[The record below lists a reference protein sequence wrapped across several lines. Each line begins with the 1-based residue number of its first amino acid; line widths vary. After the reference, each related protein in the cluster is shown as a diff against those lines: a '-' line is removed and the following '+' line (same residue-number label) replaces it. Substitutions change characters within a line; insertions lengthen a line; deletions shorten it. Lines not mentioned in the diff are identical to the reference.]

1 VPFTSKFYK
10 GLGFV
15 EKLIYKNIWR
25 WDMIDSFVNADF
37 VIQVGGIYPV
47 FKGHTDLY
55 AYGIVGLFSSM
66 KTTDFTGEMSHFVA
80 HLHIDK
86 ETGLIV
92 QITTFQ
98 YDGVGKDLVGPM
110 KLIALATPEEWK
122 KF

>member
-1 VPFTSKFYK
+1 
-10 GLGFV
+10 
-15 EKLIYKNIWR
+15 
-25 WDMIDSFVNADF
+25 MINSFARADF
-37 VIQVGGIYPV
+37 IVQLGGIYPV

-55 AYGIVGLFSSM
+55 AYGIVGLFSS
-66 KTTDFTGEMSHFVA
+66 KKPISFSGEMSRFVA

-98 YDGVGKDLVGPM
+98 HDGVGKDLVGPM
-110 KLIALATPEEWK
+110 QLIALATPEEWK